1 MPALSTFN
9 DFMNITGPTFV
20 SGPDDVLN
28 ETVKQSYLLG
38 KFLRNKD
45 RDMVL
50 QGGSKIKDTV
60 QLVDSD
66 TFEFVN
72 PNAPFSLPNPQATQN
87 IEVDWRFA
95 QDKMTWAEQQIVLN
109 DGDPKVVYK
118 RQKRVLEQRM
128 WTSMINGL
136 DTALLATPYGNY
148 ANMETAG
155 PKMYSLHSFITEHL
169 LSTARGYMGGVPT
182 GWTLVAGKN
191 PSTYDRW
198 SNQVTLYND
207 VTITTPN
214 GADVANGAMTGHN
227 ALSAGATRVYS
238 LLGAFDDMWSK
249 CNFKNPD
256 FKNEFFMQTEAADQL
271 ILCSRQG
278 MTKFRRALRDAND
291 QLVGGPSRSD
301 PSYNQPTYSGV
312 PLMEVSEWNAG
323 AVWPAAASAVTD
335 SLAGRNGQTVT
346 QGGSE
351 FQDITVD
358 QGCRYMF
365 VNTRTITPVIHSSMF
380 FKKDEVCKAERQ
392 HSYYQTVQTYLNLFP
407 HSRQRNGIIAPVA
420 LA

>member
-1 MPALSTFN
+1 MPAISAFN
-9 DFMNITGPTFV
+9 DFMNITGPAFLT
-20 SGPDDVLN
+20 GPDAVLN
-28 ETVKQSYLLG
+28 ETGKQSYLVG

-45 RDMVL
+45 KDMML
-50 QGGSKIKDTV
+50 QGGSKIKDTI
-60 QLVDSD
+60 QLVDTN

-95 QDKMTWAEQQIVLN
+95 QDKMAWAEQQIVLN
-109 DGDPKVVYK
+109 DGDPRVVYK

-128 WTSMINGL
+128 FTSLVNGM
-136 DTALLATPYGNY
+136 DSALLATPYGNY
-148 ANMETAG
+148 ANMETSG
-155 PKMYSLHSFITEHL
+155 PVAYSLHAFITEHL

-207 VTITTPN
+207 VTITTAN
-214 GADVANGAMTGHN
+214 GKDVANAALTGHN

-249 CNFKNPD
+249 CNFKRPD
-256 FKNEFFMQTEAADQL
+256 FKNEFFQQTEAADQL
-271 ILCSRQG
+271 ILCSRRGINKYRQ
-278 MTKFRRALRDAND
+278 ACRDAND

-301 PSYNQPTYSGV
+301 PAYNDVQYAGV
-312 PLMEVSEWNAG
+312 PLMEVSEWNSG
-323 AVWPAAASAVTD
+323 AVFPAAASAVTD

-358 QGCRYMF
+358 KGCRYMF
-365 VNTRTITPVIHSSMF
+365 LNTRTITPVFHTSKF
-380 FKKDEVCKAERQ
+380 FQKDDVRKVDRQ
-392 HSYYQTVQTYLNLFP
+392 HSYYQTVQVYYNLFP